1 MGQIVT
7 MLCSLFPDI
16 GGVQSCQTPFWC
28 IMSHNPILIEPEELE
43 PLLDDDKLLLVDLG
57 KPESYS
63 QIHVPGAIHLDYPLL
78 LAGTKP
84 APGLLPPEERL
95 TDLAGMLKLD
105 PASRVVAYDDEGGGR
120 AARLAWTL
128 HYLGYQ
134 RVQVLNGGIH
144 AWNNEGHPVS
154 EDPVF
159 PDDTR
164 TLSVVSHDPTVLATR
179 DYVLEHLNDDEVVLL
194 DARTPEEYAG
204 TKAYAAR
211 GGHIPGAKNIN
222 WQDTMDP
229 DRNLRLKGASQLQ
242 DILTLRQ
249 IDPQQEVITYCQ
261 THHRSAHAWMMLK
274 SLGFTRVRGYAGSWS
289 EWGNDPTLPVEQGG
303 S

>member
-1 MGQIVT
+1 MN
-7 MLCSLFPDI
+7 
-16 GGVQSCQTPFWC
+16 
-28 IMSHNPILIEPEELE
+28 HNPILIEPDDLE

-57 KPESYS
+57 KPESYA
-63 QIHVPGAIHLDYPLL
+63 QIHVPGAMHLDYRLL

-95 TDLAGMLKLD
+95 AYLAGMLKLD
-105 PASRVVAYDDEGGGR
+105 LASRVVAYDDGGGR

-128 HYLGYQ
+128 HYLGYPS
-134 RVQVLNGGIH
+134 VQVLNGGIH

-154 EDPVF
+154 KDPVF
-159 PDDTR
+159 LDNTR
-164 TLSVVSHDPTVLATR
+164 ALPVVSQDPTVLATCE
-179 DYVLEHLNDDEVVLL
+179 YVLEHLNDDEVVLL

-211 GGHIPGAKNIN
+211 GGHIPSAKNIN

-242 DILTLRQ
+242 DMLTLHQ
-249 IDPQQEVITYCQ
+249 IDPQKEVITYCQ

-274 SLGFTRVRGYAGSWS
+274 SLGFPRVRGYAGSWS
-289 EWGNDPTLPVEQGG
+289 EWGNDPDLPIQQGV
-303 S
+303 SP

>member
-1 MGQIVT
+1 M
-7 MLCSLFPDI
+7 
-16 GGVQSCQTPFWC
+16 GGVQSCQAPFWC
-28 IMSHNPILIEPEELE
+28 IMSHYPILIEPDELE

-63 QIHVPGAIHLDYPLL
+63 QIHVPGAMYLDYPLL

-84 APGLLPPEERL
+84 ASGLLPPEERL
-95 TDLAGMLKLD
+95 AHLAGMLKLD
-105 PASRVVAYDDEGGGR
+105 SASRVVAYDDEGGGR

-134 RVQVLNGGIH
+134 SIQVLNGGIH

-159 PDDTR
+159 LDNR
-164 TLSVVSHDPTVLATR
+164 QTLPVASHDPTVLATR
-179 DYVLEHLNDDEVVLL
+179 AYVLEHLDDDGVVLL

-211 GGHIPGAKNIN
+211 GGHIPGAKNIPFT
-222 WQDTMDP
+222 QIAG
-229 DRNLRLKGASQLQ
+229 RLGELGCKKGAKWDCSNAKTVMLFCNGLWCGQSPTA
-242 DILTLRQ
+242 IHAMLREGYPASKIRYYRNGMQ
-249 IDPQQEVITYCQ
+249 GWE
-261 THHRSAHAWMMLK
+261 
-274 SLGFTRVRGYAGSWS
+274 SLGLTV
-289 EWGNDPTLPVEQGG
+289 VKGG
-303 S
+303 L